1 MLLGLRVGLI
11 VGIYECTVYR
21 TTAPATLP
29 SCGALRHRMASGI
42 LCDCSVV
49 LVLNSRGKGLQPR
62 RQYALIASVAD
73 SLSSSAWR
81 TMLSMLRCFG
91 MQRVDLG
98 DQLPAQD
105 LSWRCVCIHP

>member
-1 MLLGLRVGLI
+1 MMLGLRVGLI

-29 SCGALRHRMASGI
+29 SCGALRRCMASGI
-42 LCDCSVV
+42 LCDCSAVGC

-81 TMLSMLRCFG
+81 TMLALLRCFG

-98 DQLPAQD
+98 D
-105 LSWRCVCIHP
+105 H